1 MKLLRSWLFLCLM
14 FLGAAGVSTGV
25 AVAADAGK
33 GTLVPVAAPPA
44 GAQVVKVGFYPVS
57 VYQLDLGSNTY
68 FVDTYVWMRWTGDL
82 DPTASMEFAN
92 MVDEWGKLSENLN
105 AEPKVLADGSKYQ
118 IMRVEGRF
126 VQPFSLAEY
135 PLDQQKL
142 SIVIE
147 DTTYGVD
154 KVSYVVDTDS
164 SGLGNS
170 LRIPGWQINGWSSQ
184 SFAHDYGSK
193 FGEEA
198 ADSTYST
205 AVFSIEIGR
214 PASFFYWKLLMPL
227 FMVLLAGFAALFL
240 SPQNIDSRT
249 ALPAGALLTA
259 IFLQKSYSDSLPDV
273 GYLVLMD
280 KIYLVAYALIVVT
293 LVRVIM
299 VFRSTHNATEAAI
312 GKLAAADA
320 RFMVILT
327 AIFVAATAAIVQLR

>member
-1 MKLLRSWLFLCLM
+1 MPNFKRSEKRPS
-14 FLGAAGVSTGV
+14 GH
-25 AVAADAGK
+25 
-33 GTLVPVAAPPA
+33 
-44 GAQVVKVGFYPVS
+44 
-57 VYQLDLGSNTY
+57 
-68 FVDTYVWMRWTGDL
+68 
-82 DPTASMEFAN
+82 
-92 MVDEWGKLSENLN
+92 LN
-105 AEPKVLADGSKYQ
+105 EEPKVLADGSKYQ

-126 VQPFSLAEY
+126 VQPFSLADY

-142 SIVIE
+142 SIIIE
-147 DTTYGVD
+147 DTTNGAE
-154 KVSYVVDTDS
+154 KISYVVDKEG

-184 SFAHDYGSK
+184 IYAHDYGSK

-205 AVFSIEIGR
+205 AAFAVEIGR

-273 GYLVLMD
+273 GYLILMD

-293 LVRVIM
+293 LVRVIT
-299 VFRSTHNATEAAI
+299 VFRSTHNADEAGMA
-312 GKLAAADA
+312 KLAAADA

-327 AIFVAATAAIVQLR
+327 AIFAAATAAIVYLR